1 MGHSSSP
8 FARAPSQGPSRYPA
22 VAPRSQSAR
31 VDHLERGAVVY
42 VRQSTPGQIEDHRE
56 SLLRQ
61 RALAET
67 AREMG
72 FATIQI
78 IDDDLGRSG
87 SGYAERPGFQRLIG
101 LVSTAQIGTV
111 FALEASRLAR
121 NDLDWS
127 RLVDFCALSNVLLV
141 DHDGVYDPSAT
152 NDRLLLGLKGIMSQ
166 FETSTLRMRAN
177 EAKRQKAARGELRLP
192 LPIGL
197 A

>member
-1 MGHSSSP
+1 M
-8 FARAPSQGPSRYPA
+8 
-22 VAPRSQSAR
+22 
-31 VDHLERGAVVY
+31 
-42 VRQSTPGQIEDHRE
+42 
-56 SLLRQ
+56 
-61 RALAET
+61 
-67 AREMG
+67 
-72 FATIQI
+72 
-78 IDDDLGRSG
+78 
-87 SGYAERPGFQRLIG
+87 
-101 LVSTAQIGTV
+101 STAQIGTV

-152 NDRLLLGLKGIMSQ
+152 NDRVLLGLKGIMSQ
-166 FETSTLRMRAN
+166 FETSTPRMRAN